1 MFKWFEKWLEA
12 AFLTRLADSD
22 AVLAQATKQ
31 VADLRQHLYL
41 LYHEVEQA
49 IEGLD
54 MLGKRIDEARQRIA
68 ARAMVQQGLTPVT
81 FDQDFR
87 QRDAGESLLK

>member
-1 MFKWFEKWLEA
+1 
-12 AFLTRLADSD
+12 
-22 AVLAQATKQ
+22 
-31 VADLRQHLYL
+31 
-41 LYHEVEQA
+41 
-49 IEGLD
+49 